1 MTAEEQDRYPHLF
14 SPLEVGNARLKN
26 RIVFPAIMNN
36 YARQGLVTERTVTF
50 YAERAAG
57 GAAMVVSEALFV
69 HPSSVPPQTGL
80 AAYEPANA
88 EGFERLAAAVEAHD
102 CRMVGQLLHSGR
114 QQVRGPVSNSSIGV
128 SPLPDPYSWT
138 VPHVMSTSEV
148 RMIAESFV
156 ASAAVLQRAGFSGVE
171 VHAAHGHLITQFLS
185 PWSNTRQDEYGGDLD
200 GRTRFL
206 REVLAGIRSVCGS
219 GFLLGLKMPGDELV
233 EGGITAEESARIA
246 NRVSRETP
254 PDYLAFGQGN
264 SSLSFG
270 DHVPDM
276 HYPPGPYLGIQRD
289 LREAVALPVLA
300 FGRVTS
306 AAEAEAV
313 VRDGIGDLVGLGR
326 LLVADPGF
334 PAKVRAG
341 REREVRPCLYCNV
354 CWGEVTSGRTIAC
367 VVNPDLGTGGEAA
380 RRVRGAS
387 TKREVTVVGAGV
399 AGLQAAA
406 AAAGHGHRV
415 TLLAGPHLGGKARV
429 ESLLPGRADIA
440 ATLEHQRWLVER
452 NGVRVEQSA
461 RVTEE
466 MVLATG
472 PDVIVLATGA
482 RMMRPPTLDAH
493 GEEGV
498 SVRDYLLRDDSG
510 AGPGTAVLFDFDHS
524 AGTYAVAD
532 LLARRYREVVLMT
545 PRTSLGD
552 AVPYVSRLGVHRRL
566 HEAGVRIEL
575 STEPLLYEDH
585 VLRCANVFTGRLTEI
600 EDVVLFTWSTPR
612 QPVDEL
618 SGPLSASGVPVHVI
632 GDAYAPGTML
642 TSIREAEMLGR
653 RL

>member
-1 MTAEEQDRYPHLF
+1 MISEEQDRYPHLF
-14 SPLEVGNARLKN
+14 SPLEVGGARLKN

-36 YARQGLVTERTVTF
+36 YARQGLVTDRTVTF

-57 GAAMVVSEALFV
+57 GAAMVVSEGLFV
-69 HPSSVPPQTGL
+69 HPSPVPAQTTL
-80 AAYEPANA
+80 AAYEPANIA
-88 EGFERLAAAVEAHD
+88 GFERLAAAVEEHD
-102 CRMVGQLLHSGR
+102 CRMIGQLMHSGR
-114 QQVRGPVSNSSIGV
+114 QQVRGPVSDSSIGV
-128 SPLPDPYSWT
+128 SSLPDPYSWT
-138 VPHVMSTSEV
+138 VPHVMSTAEV
-148 RMIAESFV
+148 RMMVEAFV
-156 ASAAVLQRAGFSGVE
+156 ASAGVLQRAGFSGVE

-206 REVLAGIRSVCGS
+206 REVLAGIRSVCGTD
-219 GFLLGLKMPGDELV
+219 FVLGLKMPGDELV
-233 EGGITAEESARIA
+233 EGGITAQESARIA

-289 LREAVALPVLA
+289 LNAAVSPPVLA

-306 AAEAEAV
+306 AAQAEAV
-313 VRDGIGDLVGLGR
+313 IRDGTGDLVGLGR

-341 REREVRPCLYCNV
+341 REREVRPCVYCNV

-367 VVNPDLGTGGEAA
+367 VVNPDLGTDGEAA
-380 RRVRGAS
+380 RPVRRS
-387 TKREVTVVGAGV
+387 PKRREVTVVGAGV

-406 AAAGHGHRV
+406 AAAEHGHRV
-415 TLLAGPHLGGKARV
+415 TLLAGPRLGGKAGV
-429 ESLLPGRADIA
+429 ESMLPGRGDITA
-440 ATLEHQRWLVER
+440 VLEHQRWLVER
-452 NGVRVEQSA
+452 NGVRVEQGA
-461 RVTEE
+461 HATEE
-466 MVLATG
+466 AVLATG
-472 PDVIVLATGA
+472 PDVVVLATGA
-482 RMMRPPTLDAH
+482 HMMRPPTLGADS
-493 GEEGV
+493 EDGV
-498 SVRDYLLRDDSG
+498 SVRDYLARDD
-510 AGPGTAVLFDFDHS
+510 AGNGDGTAVLFDFDHS

-532 LLARRYREVVLMT
+532 LLARRYRDVVVMT
-545 PRTSLGD
+545 ARTSLGD
-552 AVPYVSRLGVHRRL
+552 GVPYVSRLGVHRRL

-575 STEPLLYEDH
+575 ATEPLLYKDH
-585 VLRCANVFTGRLTEI
+585 VLRCANVFTGQLTEI
-600 EDVVLFTWSTPR
+600 EDVALFTWSTPR
-612 QPVDEL
+612 RPVDEL
-618 SGPLSASGVPVHVI
+618 SEPLSARGVPVHVI

>member
-1 MTAEEQDRYPHLF
+1 MTTEEQDRYPHLF
-14 SPLEVGNARLKN
+14 SPLRVGNARLKN

-36 YARQGLVTERTVTF
+36 YARQGLVTDRTVTF

-80 AAYEPANA
+80 AAYEPANTA
-88 EGFERLAAAVEAHD
+88 GFERLAAAVEEHD

-114 QQVRGPVSNSSIGV
+114 QQVRGPVSDSSIGV

-206 REVLAGIRSVCGS
+206 REVLAGIRSVCGTD
-219 GFLLGLKMPGDELV
+219 FLLGLKMPGDELV
-233 EGGITAEESARIA
+233 RGGITAEESARIA
-246 NRVSRETP
+246 NRVGQETP

-289 LREAVALPVLA
+289 LRAAVDVPVVA

-313 VRDGIGDLVGLGR
+313 VRDGVGDLVGLGR

-341 REREVRPCLYCNV
+341 REQEVRPCLYCNV

-380 RRVRGAS
+380 GRVRGSS
-387 TKREVTVVGAGV
+387 TKRAVTVVGAGV
-399 AGLQAAA
+399 AGLRAAA
-406 AAAGHGHRV
+406 AAAERGHRV

-440 ATLEHQRWLVER
+440 TTLEHHLWLVER
-452 NGVRVEQSA
+452 NGVRVERSA

-472 PDVIVLATGA
+472 PDVVVLATGA
-482 RMMRPPTLDAH
+482 RMMRPPTLAAH
-493 GEEGV
+493 GEDGV
-498 SVRDYLLRDDSG
+498 SVRDHLVHGDGGGSD
-510 AGPGTAVLFDFDHS
+510 GTAVLFDFDHS

-532 LLARRYREVVLMT
+532 LLARRYRDVVLMT
-545 PRTSLGD
+545 PRASLGD

-575 STEPLLYEDH
+575 STEPLLYEDR

-600 EDVVLFTWSTPR
+600 EDVALFTWSTPR

-642 TSIREAEMLGR
+642 TSIREAEVLGR